1 MLKLRH
7 ERRKLTHND
16 IAALIVEIEPTDLAD
31 LARVRRALN
40 VIAESS
46 PTSTQRLITE
56 VVKKI
61 DRMTG
66 ERPLTH
72 LWFDIHKK
80 FYRF

>member
-46 PTSTQRLITE
+46 PTSTQGLLQR
-56 VVKKI
+56 
-61 DRMTG
+61 
-66 ERPLTH
+66 
-72 LWFDIHKK
+72 W
-80 FYRF
+80 